1 MSDFSFRAGELT
13 REIALRGLSQQE
25 FAVKAEIDRNSVT
38 KAVQGR
44 RLSPRVWGKILI
56 ALGAI
61 PVPEVPANLS
71 EQAV

>member
-1 MSDFSFRAGELT
+1 MSEFSFPEGELT

-25 FAVKAEIDRNSVT
+25 FAVKADIDRNSVT
-38 KAVQGR
+38 KAVQGK

-61 PVPEVPANLS
+61 PVPEIPASL
-71 EQAV
+71 EQSA